1 MTQTKYVPQ
10 LLALLPHIIRLLG
23 NLFANMRARTIK
35 NIVWDL
41 GGVLIEWQPA
51 KIVEGIFSER
61 ASQPLDLIEV
71 LGSTLWR
78 NMDR

>member
-1 MTQTKYVPQ
+1 
-10 LLALLPHIIRLLG
+10 
-23 NLFANMRARTIK
+23 MRARTIK

-51 KIVEGIFSER
+51 KIVAGIFSER
-61 ASQPLDLIEV
+61 TTQPSELIEV
-71 LGSTLWR
+71 LGSNLWR